1 MNSHLN
7 MKWYNP
13 NHKYSDGAIEQEI
26 YNNLMQGC
34 SEADLLQKDD
44 RWPILYHFSPV
55 RQNIVRFLQLPK
67 SSEVLEIG
75 SGMGAI
81 TKALCQKAGHV
92 TSVDLSLLRSQI
104 NEKRNEEADNLEIIV
119 ANLNDIPFDRQFDL
133 VTLIGV
139 LEYGGKY
146 TNGEDPYLDFFLKAY
161 SLVKPGG
168 ELVIAIENRMGL
180 KYFAGA
186 NEDHYGVPFYGL
198 NGYPEDQG
206 IRTFSLPELKK
217 LLEDAGCSDYDLY
230 LPLPDYKFATSIV
243 AADAP
248 DFFESALADECNF
261 GAYSMNTF
269 DQRKVFSSLIAQGT
283 FVEFANSFLISV
295 HRPQ

>member
-7 MKWYNP
+7 LKWYNP
-13 NHKYSDGAIEQEI
+13 NQVYSDGVIEQEI
-26 YNNLMQGC
+26 YAKLLQGC
-34 SEADLLQKDD
+34 SEIDILKNDD

-55 RQNIVRFLQLPK
+55 RQNIVRFLPLPEAA
-67 SSEVLEIG
+67 EVLEIG
-75 SGMGAI
+75 AGMGAI
-81 TKALCQKAGHV
+81 TKALCQKAAHV
-92 TSVDLSLLRSQI
+92 TCVDLSLLRSKI
-104 NEKRNEEADNLEIIV
+104 NEKRNEEMDNLEIIV
-119 ANLNDIPFDRQFDL
+119 ANLNDIPFNRLFDL

-146 TNGEDPYLDFFLKAY
+146 TEGVNPYLDFLLKAY

-168 ELVIAIENRMGL
+168 DLAIAIENRMGL

-186 NEDHYGVPFYGL
+186 NEDHYGIPFYGL

-217 LLEDAGCSDYDLY
+217 LLEHAGCNDYDLY
-230 LPLPDYKFATSIV
+230 LPMPDYKFATSIV

-248 DFFESALADECNF
+248 EYFEGALVKEYNF
-261 GAYSMNTF
+261 GAYSMDTF
-269 DQRKVFSSLIAQGT
+269 DQKEVFASLIAQNT
-283 FVEFANSFLISV
+283 FVEFANSFLVVV
-295 HRPQ
+295 HRPK